1 MLQPR
6 AGYGDKITTLRGAG
20 RRGGALGKLG
30 IGAVALGPLAEQI
43 RLTITR
49 VPDLISEYW
58 LARRYSRERA

>member
-1 MLQPR
+1 M
-6 AGYGDKITTLRGAG
+6 TLRGAG